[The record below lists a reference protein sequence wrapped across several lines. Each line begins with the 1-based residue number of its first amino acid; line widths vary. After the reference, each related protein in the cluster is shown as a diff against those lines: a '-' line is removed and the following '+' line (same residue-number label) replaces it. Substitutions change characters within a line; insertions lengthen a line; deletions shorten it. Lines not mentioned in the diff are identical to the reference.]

1 MTDRSIIFSAPMI
14 RALLDGRK
22 TQTRRLLKPQP
33 PESVDLL
40 RYYGAEAPRPALQHT
55 LGWFVPEAGD
65 LWPCDDEDRIKIPY
79 AIGDRLWVTE
89 AHYLT
94 DDGESG
100 YAVFAEDESDVAAHL
115 EHVQA
120 LMSSHPQVDW
130 SAHIRMRPPTQLPR
144 WASRLTLIVTD
155 VRVQQLQDIS
165 ADDAKAE
172 GVQPVYDEGSDTGEP
187 AYLNYQTDR
196 EAFAGFGAARLSFT
210 TLWNSLHDPDAWNA
224 NPWVAAI
231 TFTVHKTNIDQ
242 MEDAA

>member
-155 VRVQQLQDIS
+155 VRVQQLQEIS
-165 ADDAKAE
+165 RGEAMAE
-172 GVQPVYDEGSDTGEP
+172 GCPSANMADGPNPRDWFRDLWDT
-187 AYLNYQTDR
+187 
-196 EAFAGFGAARLSFT
+196 
-210 TLWNSLHDPDAWNA
+210 LHGPDAWDD
-224 NPWVAAI
+224 NPWVTAI
-231 TFTVHKTNIDQ
+231 TFTVHKRNIDQ
-242 MEDAA
+242 METDQ